1 MCFENIFS
9 SELKYVEK
17 EVSIR
22 AWYDANPAPM
32 RAKRAVLMN
41 KERGGRGNLKISRRQ
56 EGKNIS
62 APRNPRESQLTP
74 EGLRDLRQRQAA
86 S

>member
-1 MCFENIFS
+1 
-9 SELKYVEK
+9 
-17 EVSIR
+17 
-22 AWYDANPAPM
+22 M
-32 RAKRAVLMN
+32 RAKRAVLTN
-41 KERGGRGNLKISRRQ
+41 KERGGRGSLKISLRQ

-74 EGLRDLRQRQAA
+74 EGLRDLQQRQAA